1 MKRQPQ
7 IDTDELRVSLQSAS
21 VFDLCGSVALS
32 GSNVDFLV
40 AYSRRSAV
48 TADPRGLAISLAP
61 NLRRDRVSYS
71 ATLRR
76 PLRFREAISALHDVV
91 VSDLRYRPRD
101 KSAYEAYK
109 AQERERENQIRRS
122 IAREVRDE
130 LFARELEPIPVGLEE
145 RFVTCRTRYWKA
157 RDRYSNYLATHDPEL
172 WRMLVPCDP
181 VITVAPDVVFFECF
195 SADESSYGCLSVDR
209 ALFTDERDVA
219 LGTTNVDYS
228 WDLYEHF
235 QKLRSYRETR
245 FEIDPAGFNVA
256 TAGSADYREEK
267 IDLPPSWLRGF
278 LQLQSAMSLP
288 MRRVPVSVEALYSV
302 VAYLKQHRAKRS
314 PRAVRFELEPGKP
327 IQLVLEP
334 WEKRIVLPDTLY
346 PGKRSETIRTWGRDR
361 LRVLAR
367 VLPLVERAEA
377 YLLGTGL
384 PSFWVLHLGGMRLT
398 LGLSG
403 WTANDWTSAN
413 ALDQIVPPAE
423 PSHDVM
429 GDVAAVF
436 RQQPALTF
444 AQVQQRTGAAPPFVA
459 AALNRLAGLGQVI
472 HDLPSGLYRFRQM
485 LPVTL
490 SVDQL
495 GPENPETVA
504 ARDLVVRRRVTVTKD
519 ERRPDGLRILE
530 GKVDGKD
537 NAVLLDAD
545 GRMLRGKC
553 GCSFHFKSRL
563 RRGPCRH
570 LQALRNAAMGGTA
583 RTTVERWFEAL
594 WN

>member
-1 MKRQPQ
+1 MN
-7 IDTDELRVSLQSAS
+7 
-21 VFDLCGSVALS
+21 F
-32 GSNVDFLV
+32 FV
-40 AYSRRSAV
+40 AYSRRSTV
-48 TADPRGLAISLAP
+48 MPDPRGLAISLAP
-61 NLRRDRVSYS
+61 NLRRDRVSYCG
-71 ATLRR
+71 TLTQ
-76 PLRFREAISALHDVV
+76 PVRFREAISALHDIVI
-91 VSDLRYRPRD
+91 SDLRYKPRD

-122 IAREVRDE
+122 IARDVRTELLTREV
-130 LFARELEPIPVGLEE
+130 EPIPAGLEAK
-145 RFVTCRTRYWKA
+145 FNACRKRYWKA
-157 RDRYSNYLATHDPEL
+157 RDRYSDYLATHDPEL
-172 WRMLVPCDP
+172 WRLLMPCDP

-209 ALFTDERDVA
+209 AMFTGERNVA

-288 MRRVPVSVEALYSV
+288 MRRVPISLEALYSV
-302 VAYLKQHRAKRS
+302 VAYLKRHKAKRS
-314 PRAVRFELEPGKP
+314 PRALRFELEPGKP
-327 IQLVLEP
+327 IHLVLEP
-334 WEKRIVLPDTLY
+334 WEKRIPLPDTLY
-346 PGKRSETIRTWGRDR
+346 PGKRAETIRTWGRDR

-367 VLPLVERAEA
+367 LLPLVERAEA

-413 ALDQIVPPAE
+413 ALDQIAPPAE
-423 PSHDVM
+423 PSNDLM
-429 GDVAAVF
+429 GDLANVF
-436 RQQPALTF
+436 REKPALSF
-444 AQVQQRTGAAPPFVA
+444 AQIQQRTGAAPAYVA
-459 AALNRLAGLGQVI
+459 TGLNRLAGLGQLI
-472 HDLPSGLYRFRQM
+472 HDLPSGLYRWRQM
-485 LPVTL
+485 LPVAL
-490 SVDQL
+490 SLDQL

-504 ARDLVVRRRVTVTKD
+504 ARDLVARRRVQVSKD
-519 ERRPDGLRILE
+519 DRRPDGLRVLE
-530 GKVDGKD
+530 GKVEGKD

-553 GCSFHFKSRL
+553 SCSFHFKSRL

-570 LQALRNAAMGGTA
+570 LQALRNAAIGGAAQTS
-583 RTTVERWFEAL
+583 VERWFEVL
-594 WN
+594 WS